1 MAAVAGLRGT
11 GNFVDGERPKD
22 YRELILWRNPN
33 GSAPLF
39 ALTSKARK
47 RTVNDPE
54 YIWWDEPNDII
65 RLQVNGAVTSSG
77 TVLTVDSLDPTEAAA
92 NRVWGTARHLKMGDQ
107 LLVEPAADNATY
119 DFEVVE
125 VVDVI
130 SDTQFTVKRA
140 QQGTSAATI
149 SDNVYL
155 LLIGSA
161 FPEGSGAPKATSR
174 NPLKFYNYTQI
185 FKDTYELT
193 GTANATKLRTGE
205 AWSNDKK
212 RKVFDHSRN
221 IELAMLLGRRSEITG
236 ENGKPKRTMNGL
248 RAQIPSSRT
257 TVFGAAV
264 TPTSFLDAVYPVFD
278 FDSPAGDERVAF
290 CGNSALNILNKA
302 ILNHSSTR
310 ITYSEQIKTV
320 YGMNF
325 KQYNLPQGTLYLR
338 THPLMNRHP
347 MLQNSMF
354 VLDFSSITYVEL
366 KGRGT
371 KMNDDVQSKDEDVRR
386 GFIQS
391 ECSVELDRGGL
402 TCAYLGGFQ

>member
-1 MAAVAGLRGT
+1 MVAVAGLRGS

-22 YRELILWRNPN
+22 YREMILWRNPN

-47 RTVNDPE
+47 RTVTDPE
-54 YIWWDEPNDII
+54 YIWWDEPNDIV
-65 RLQVNGAVTSSG
+65 RLQVNGAVAAGG
-77 TVLTVDSLDPTEAAA
+77 TVIAVDSSDPDETNAG
-92 NRVWGTARHLKMGDQ
+92 RVWGTARHLKMGDQ
-107 LLVEPAADNATY
+107 LLVEPTTDSASFTA
-119 DFEVVE
+119 EVIE

-130 SDTQFTVKRA
+130 SDTQFTVRRG
-140 QQGTSAATI
+140 QQGTTPATI
-149 SDNVYL
+149 NDNVYL

-161 FPEGSGAPKATSR
+161 FAEGSSAPKAATR
-174 NPLKFYNYTQI
+174 NPLKFSNYTQI
-185 FKDTYELT
+185 FKDSYELT
-193 GTANATKLRTGE
+193 GTANAIKLRTGE

-212 RKVFDHSRN
+212 RKVFDHSRG
-221 IELAMLLGRRSEITG
+221 IEFSMLFGRKSEVTG
-236 ENGKPKRTMNGL
+236 ENGKPKRTMAGL
-248 RAQIPSSRT
+248 RAQLPASRSS
-257 TVFGAAV
+257 VFGAAV

-278 FDSPAGDERVAF
+278 FDSPAGDERICF

-302 ILNHSSTR
+302 ILAHSSTR
-310 ITYSEQIKTV
+310 ITYSEEIANV

-325 KQYNLPQGTLYLR
+325 RRYNLPQGTLYLR

-347 MLQNSMF
+347 LYMNSMF

-371 KMNDDVQSKDEDVRR
+371 KTQDDVQSKDEDVRR
-386 GFIQS
+386 GYIQS